1 MEEFQAHQNH
11 SDNRAL
17 LPKDPPLLSTA
28 DKVEAANLKVRK
40 NRNKRWAALFFLCTM
55 ISIIFLISLL
65 YQIISIGL
73 PHLNFEFITSF
84 PSRHPA
90 SAGIKAALAGSAWVL
105 SLTALISFPLGV
117 GAAIYLYEYAPK
129 NTLTRFL
136 ELNIGNLAGVPSIV
150 YGMIGLSIFANFLGF
165 GRTLITGALTLSLLV
180 LPVIITTSMETLK
193 TVPDS
198 MRQNALAL
206 GVTKWQMI
214 TGVVLPFAA
223 PGIATSCILAIS
235 RGIGEAAPLIV
246 AGAVGM
252 ILSTPDSLFSQYS
265 VLPIQIYDWTGR
277 PQTDFQA
284 KASAGIIVLLGILLV
299 FNLMAMMIRRKFGKR
314 YE

>member
-1 MEEFQAHQNH
+1 MELNQNK
-11 SDNRAL
+11 SDVNAGEP
-17 LPKDPPLLSTA
+17 LPSNA
-28 DKVEAANLKVRK
+28 DKLEIANIESRK
-40 NRNKRWAALFFLCTM
+40 KMNKAWEILFLLCTVTAVFFLV
-55 ISIIFLISLL
+55 ILL
-65 YQIISIGL
+65 YQILSVGL
-73 PHLNFEFITSF
+73 PHLSLEFLTSY
-84 PSRHPA
+84 PSRRPGN
-90 SAGIKAALAGSAWVL
+90 AGIKAALAGSIWVMG
-105 SLTALISFPLGV
+105 LTALISFPLGV
-117 GAAIYLYEYAPK
+117 GAAIYLYEYSPK
-129 NTLTRFL
+129 NRLSRFL

-150 YGMIGLSIFANFLGF
+150 YGMIGLSIFGNIFGF
-165 GRTLITGALTLSLLV
+165 GRTLITGALTLSLLI
-180 LPVIITTSMETLK
+180 LPVIITSSVEALK

-223 PGIATSCILAIS
+223 PGIATACILAIS

-252 ILSTPDSLFSQYS
+252 ILSTPDSIFSQYT

-277 PQTDFQA
+277 PQADFQN
-284 KASAGIIVLLGILLV
+284 KASAGIIVLLAILLF
-299 FNLMAMMIRRKFGKR
+299 FNIMAVVIRRKFGKR